1 MYNFWEPISGLGMDR
16 KTSSFWSQESL
27 YWSRKLKFIL
37 NVLFPLISFA
47 FLRKY
52 TPKKSVL
59 VPLLDLSYDIYLPL
73 SSHQLHFPHSFFSS
87 PLFPTYFLIWKSPT
101 VIPSS
106 IPTSVA
112 PSVWSPGLS
121 AAIFFHGHH
130 CRHHTQGGFF
140 TYESINSASSFL
152 DEQTLDSLKAITIIL
167 YVDSKTLYGCRGRS
181 RLNGRF
187 FSKCWCREA
196 DFLQRRSRWMSPGQE
211 GHRQPDA
218 VSRTF

>member
-37 NVLFPLISFA
+37 NVFFPLISFA

-59 VPLLDLSYDIYLPL
+59 VPLLDLSHDIYLPL

-101 VIPSS
+101 VVPSS
-106 IPTSVA
+106 IPNSVA
-112 PSVWSPGLS
+112 PSVWSPGRS

-130 CRHHTQGGFF
+130 CRHHTQGEFF
-140 TYESINSASSFL
+140 HLWIYKFCF
-152 DEQTLDSLKAITIIL
+152 II
-167 YVDSKTLYGCRGRS
+167 S
-181 RLNGRF
+181 RWTNPRLVEGDHYYNIRWF
-187 FSKCWCREA
+187 KNPIW
-196 DFLQRRSRWMSPGQE
+196 LQRTVKIKWAIFLKVLMSRSWFLTATISLN
-211 GHRQPDA
+211 
-218 VSRTF
+218 VSGARGTLTAWRSV